1 MLLCDKMYGK
11 RYKGKKIHGSMDVA
25 DMLLEH
31 EQVAITPG
39 VCFGDDDAVRLSY
52 ALSTADMLDG
62 LDRIARFAKECE

>member
-1 MLLCDKMYGK
+1 
-11 RYKGKKIHGSMDVA
+11 
-25 DMLLEH
+25 MLLEH